1 MTHPSRIH
9 PGVYVLAI
17 TAFAIGVAEFLVVG
31 ILPSISADLNV
42 PIATTGGLVGLYAL
56 ALAIGTPAIVLALSR
71 FNKKRVLLVLVAI
84 FLLGNLLSA
93 VSSSYASL
101 LTGRMVTALAHGSF
115 FALGATVASN
125 LAPKGQASKAI
136 AIMFAGLTLAMVVG
150 VPLGSYLGNSMGW
163 RLPFFFVSGLAL
175 LAFLATLFWLP
186 SLPGKQGGSVFEQ
199 LSALG
204 NPSIWAMMAVTIFG
218 FGASFSAFTFI
229 TPILTDITGF
239 SSSTA
244 SLLLV
249 VFGVAT
255 LVGNLLGGRLA
266 DTLGWHKALRL
277 MFILLAIVLAIL
289 ALSLHV
295 KMAMVVVL
303 FLWGDSGLR
312 HDAGISGGDVGNCGT
327 AYAKSCRVCFRF
339 KHFCL

>member
-1 MTHPSRIH
+1 M
-9 PGVYVLAI
+9 
-17 TAFAIGVAEFLVVG
+17 
-31 ILPSISADLNV
+31 
-42 PIATTGGLVGLYAL
+42 
-56 ALAIGTPAIVLALSR
+56 
-71 FNKKRVLLVLVAI
+71 LLVLVAI

-303 FLWGDSGLR
+303 FLWGFWPS
-312 HDAGISGGDVGNCGT
+312 A
-327 AYAKSCRVCFRF
+327 
-339 KHFCL
+339 